1 MLQHTFIEYTIVTIL
16 GLFPSQE
23 IDTVNT
29 FGRQPLTPQVSGFT
43 VIGASLSEPHTSE
56 SSGTSVVF
64 TKIYVEIRI
73 AWRVHKSL
81 RLKSDYKPDNL
92 QMLLVRTLITR
103 RITRVV
109 Y

>member
-1 MLQHTFIEYTIVTIL
+1 MENVQNSCMLHEL
-16 GLFPSQE
+16 LCK
-23 IDTVNT
+23 
-29 FGRQPLTPQVSGFT
+29 RL
-43 VIGASLSEPHTSE
+43 IGASLSEPHTSE
-56 SSGTSVVF
+56 SSGTSVAF

-92 QMLLVRTLITR
+92 QMLPVHILITR

>member
-1 MLQHTFIEYTIVTIL
+1 MDILEYRNIIFQYLSSLCVLKMKYIVL
-16 GLFPSQE
+16 
-23 IDTVNT
+23 
-29 FGRQPLTPQVSGFT
+29 
-43 VIGASLSEPHTSE
+43 IGASLSEPHTSK
-56 SSGTSVVF
+56 SSGTSVAF
-64 TKIYVEIRI
+64 TKIYVEIWI

-92 QMLLVRTLITR
+92 QMLPVRTSITR

>member
-1 MLQHTFIEYTIVTIL
+1 MAT
-16 GLFPSQE
+16 
-23 IDTVNT
+23 TVSEKCC
-29 FGRQPLTPQVSGFT
+29 GY

-56 SSGTSVVF
+56 PSGTSVAF
-64 TKIYVEIRI
+64 TKIYAEIRI

-81 RLKSDYKPDNL
+81 RLKSDYEPDNL
-92 QMLLVRTLITR
+92 QMLPVSTSITR